1 MISSRLDTVIKVIY
15 FALPNRIG
23 GHILVWHIVFF
34 FHKFRLSSFTKIFIT
49 PSIMKTIHFRSFPL
63 LSLLII
69 LIGPGACSPPEKP
82 LADVP
87 FTARELFPEPP
98 RPEGQSD
105 VIELRCE
112 PIDTVRIAFIGVG
125 SRGTGAVHRYTFLD
139 GVKIVA
145 LCDLV
150 PENLEQAQQILKESG
165 LPEADL
171 YPGEEDWKKVCERED
186 VDLVYVCTHW
196 DLHTPIAVYA
206 MEQGKHVA
214 TEVPAAL
221 SIAECWQLVNTAE
234 KTRRHCMMLENCNY
248 DFFEMTTLNMVRQ
261 GLLGE
266 IVHVEGAYIHDLRE
280 SLFNE
285 VDGYWNMW
293 RLRHNQNRNANLYP
307 THGLGPLCHILNIHR
322 GDKMEYLVTVASDQ
336 FGMTDYATE
345 KFGEDS
351 DYAKRDY
358 LKGDMN
364 TTLIKTA
371 KGKTIMVQHDVINP
385 RPYSRIHMISGTRG
399 FVQKYPVMGIALDPE
414 AHTFMDN
421 EQMEE
426 LLARYEHP
434 ITREVGELARKVGGH
449 GGMDFTMDY
458 RLIHCLR
465 NGLPLDED
473 VYDAAEWSSIIELSE
488 KSIENQGMPVKIPDF
503 TRGAWNKVEE
513 VTYY

>member
-1 MISSRLDTVIKVIY
+1 
-15 FALPNRIG
+15 
-23 GHILVWHIVFF
+23 
-34 FHKFRLSSFTKIFIT
+34 
-49 PSIMKTIHFRSFPL
+49 MKTILVKTYIL
-63 LSLLII
+63 LPVLTLVMI
-69 LIGPGACSPPEKP
+69 LGACAPKEKQSEET
-82 LADVP
+82 L
-87 FTARELFPEPP
+87 FKARVLFPEPL
-98 RPEGQSD
+98 RPTGQTD
-105 VIELRCE
+105 VIELRCD
-112 PIDTVRIAFIGVG
+112 PIDTVRVAFIGIG
-125 SRGTGAVHRYTFLD
+125 SRGTGAVRRYTFLE

-150 PENLEQAQQILKESG
+150 PENLDRAEEILKERG
-165 LPEADL
+165 LPEAER
-171 YPGEEDWKKVCERED
+171 YSGPEDWKKVCERED

-221 SIAECWQLVNTAE
+221 SIDECWQLVNTAE
-234 KTRRHCMMLENCNY
+234 RTRRHCMQLENCNY
-248 DFFEMTTLNMVRQ
+248 DFFELTTLNMVRQ

-266 IVHVEGAYIHDLRE
+266 IVHAEGAYIHDLRE
-280 SLFNE
+280 SIFNE
-285 VDGYWNMW
+285 QDGYWNMW
-293 RLRHNQNRNANLYP
+293 RLRHNEHRNANLYP
-307 THGLGPLCHILNIHR
+307 THGLGPICHIMNIHR
-322 GDKMEYLVTVASDQ
+322 GDKMEYLVSVASDQ

-358 LKGDMN
+358 KRGDMN

-371 KGKTIMVQHDVINP
+371 KGKTIMIQHDVISP
-385 RPYSRIHMISGTRG
+385 RPYSRIHLLSGTKG

-414 AHTFMDN
+414 AHTFMDD

-434 ITREVGELARKVGGH
+434 ITKEVGEMARKVGGH

-488 KSIENQGMPVKIPDF
+488 KSIENQGMPVRVPDF
-503 TRGAWNKVEE
+503 TRGAWQKVSV